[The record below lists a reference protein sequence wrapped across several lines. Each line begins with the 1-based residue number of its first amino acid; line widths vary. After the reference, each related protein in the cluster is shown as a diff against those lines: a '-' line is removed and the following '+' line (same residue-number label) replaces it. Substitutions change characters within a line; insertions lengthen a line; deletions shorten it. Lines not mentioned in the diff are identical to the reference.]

1 MRDALLPAESHST
14 GSDLGF
20 HTLLLVTHLG
30 DAALAALVADADAV
44 AVVCTPAEADAI
56 LRHLAVE
63 MVMILDDVAAADRIR
78 IQTRAGAA
86 TFVFGAPSA
95 PSAPE
100 PAHRRRPTTTLLS
113 IAA

>member
-1 MRDALLPAESHST
+1 MRDALLSTDSPST

-44 AVVCTPAEADAI
+44 AVVCTPTEADAI

-63 MVMILDDVAAADRIR
+63 MVMILDDVGAADRMR
-78 IQTRAGAA
+78 IQARASSA
-86 TFVFGAPSA
+86 TFVFGA

-100 PAHRRRPTTTLLS
+100 PAHRRRATTLVS